1 MHFINVIKKMASL
14 DPCLEKAKWWEPP
27 IETPIDPHRP
37 KIGSNPNILEY
48 SKIQGTGANNMCA
61 LLKGWNMSWA
71 NVFAVQTSLIV
82 KQIFLAFSGMTVF
95 DFPYFLQNDREG
107 VCLNK
112 YMLFQ
117 TSKET
122 VFLSRDPKKFAS
134 HTL

>member
-1 MHFINVIKKMASL
+1 MQFIDAIKKMASL
-14 DPCLEKAKWWEPP
+14 DPCLKDAKWWEPP

-48 SKIQGTGANNMCA
+48 SKISGTGANNMYT
-61 LLKGWNMSWA
+61 LLEGWSMSWA

-82 KQIFLAFSGMTVF
+82 KCIFLAFSRMTIF
-95 DFPYFLQNDREG
+95 DFSYFLQNDREG

-112 YMLFQ
+112 YMFFQ

-122 VFLSRDPKKFAS
+122 VFSSRDLKEFAS